1 MSGEEY
7 IFRGDLAEDALPQIL
22 ATIHRHRVPGVV
34 ECSRSQDHKQ
44 IYFLDGDVIFATSS
58 DREES
63 LGEYLMM
70 KGRISRSQLDVASR
84 EVGRFKGRRLGAILV
99 QMGFLGAHEIA
110 LAIREQVQQIVWG
123 LFNWN
128 HGTVEFRAGRLSAHE
143 GQQISISTPRIVM
156 GGCKRIADAKVVTAR
171 LGGRKAVLERR
182 EWPEHLSGFQLERGE
197 RALLELVD
205 GRKTLYQLC
214 DEGPLSPGINARV
227 LYALGELGVVGR
239 GEEPRSGHIRIQL
252 KDAPGA

>member
-1 MSGEEY
+1 MSGEDH
-7 IFRGDLAEDALPQIL
+7 IFRGDLADAALPQML

-34 ECSRSQDHKQ
+34 ECARSNDRKQ
-44 IYFLDGDVIFATSS
+44 IYLLDGDVIFATSS

-63 LGEYLMM
+63 LGEYLLM
-70 KGRISRSQLDVASR
+70 KGRISPSQLDVASR

-128 HGTVEFRAGRLSAHE
+128 HGTVEFRPGRRPEHE
-143 GQQISISTPRIVM
+143 GQQISISTPRVIM
-156 GGCKRIADAKVVTAR
+156 GGCKRIADAKIVTAR
-171 LGGRKAVLERR
+171 LGGRNAVLERR

-197 RALLELVD
+197 RTLLELVD
-205 GRKTLYQLC
+205 GRKNLYQLC
-214 DEGPLSPGINARV
+214 EEGPLSPGINARV
-227 LYALGELGVVGR
+227 LYALSELGVVGR
-239 GEEPRSGHIRIQL
+239 AEEPRSGHIRIQV
-252 KDAPGA
+252 KGAPHA

>member
-1 MSGEEY
+1 MSGEDY
-7 IFRGDLAEDALPQIL
+7 IFRGDLAEAALPQML

-34 ECSRSQDHKQ
+34 ECSRSNDRKQ
-44 IYFLDGDVIFATSS
+44 VYLLDGDVIFATSS

-63 LGEYLMM
+63 LGEYLLM
-70 KGRISRSQLDVASR
+70 KGRISQSQLDVASR

-110 LAIREQVQQIVWG
+110 VAIREQVQQIVWG

-128 HGTVEFRAGRLSAHE
+128 HGTVEFRPGRLSEHE
-143 GQQISISTPRIVM
+143 GQQISISTPRVIM
-156 GGCKRIADAKVVTAR
+156 GGCKRIADAKLVTAR
-171 LGGRKAVLERR
+171 LGGRNAVLERR

-205 GRKTLYQLC
+205 GRKNLYQLC

-227 LYALGELGVVGR
+227 LYALSELGVVGR
-239 GEEPRSGHIRIQL
+239 AEEARSGHIRIQL
-252 KDAPGA
+252 KGAPHA